1 MAPPT
6 TSPRKKGNK
15 LRKRCADGNE
25 GHAASQKHTK
35 GALPAGNETVVSQS
49 DVTRCCSNRLGV
61 GSGGKIT
68 QLEKIGQ
75 VLKAL
80 QVRKLRGA
88 AVLPEDT
95 LQNPLT
101 PEKQHYSRGQGPLA
115 GKKQVSHIWVFR
127 N

>member
-15 LRKRCADGNE
+15 SRKRRVDGDK

-35 GALPAGNETVVSQS
+35 DALPTGNETVVSQS
-49 DVTRCCSNRLGV
+49 DITHHHSNRSGA

-75 VLKAL
+75 VLKAS
-80 QVRKLRGA
+80 QVRKLQGV

-95 LQNPLT
+95 LQNPLAL
-101 PEKQHYSRGQGPLA
+101 EKQCYSRGRGPLA

>member
-1 MAPPT
+1 M
-6 TSPRKKGNK
+6 SPRKKGNK
-15 LRKRCADGNE
+15 SRKHHADGDE
-25 GHAASQKHTK
+25 GHAASQKRTK
-35 GALPAGNETVVSQS
+35 DALPTGNETVVSQS
-49 DVTRCCSNRLGV
+49 DVTRRRSNRLGA

-80 QVRKLRGA
+80 QVRKLRGV

-95 LQNPLT
+95 LQNPLA
-101 PEKQHYSRGQGPLA
+101 PEKQRYSQGRGPLA

>member
-6 TSPRKKGNK
+6 TFPRKKSNK
-15 LRKRCADGNE
+15 SRKRRADGDE
-25 GHAASQKHTK
+25 GHAASQKRTK
-35 GALPAGNETVVSQS
+35 DALPAGNETVVSQS
-49 DVTRCCSNRLGV
+49 DVTCRCSNRSGA

-75 VLKAL
+75 VLEAS
-80 QVRKLRGA
+80 QVRKLRGV

-95 LQNPLT
+95 LQNTLA

-115 GKKQVSHIWVFR
+115 GKKQVSHIWIFR

>member
-1 MAPPT
+1 MDGD
-6 TSPRKKGNK
+6 KG
-15 LRKRCADGNE
+15 
-25 GHAASQKHTK
+25 HTASQKHTK
-35 GALPAGNETVVSQS
+35 DALPAGNKTVVSQS
-49 DVTRCCSNRLGV
+49 NVTHRCSNRSGV

-75 VLKAL
+75 VLEVS
-80 QVRKLRGA
+80 QVRKLQGA

>member
-15 LRKRCADGNE
+15 SRKRRADGDE
-25 GHAASQKHTK
+25 GHTASQKCTK
-35 GALPAGNETVVSQS
+35 DALPAGNETVVSQS
-49 DVTRCCSNRLGV
+49 DVTRHRSNRSGA
-61 GSGGKIT
+61 GFGGKIT

-75 VLKAL
+75 VLEAL

-95 LQNPLT
+95 LQNPLAL
-101 PEKQHYSRGQGPLA
+101 EKQRYSRGQGPLA
-115 GKKQVSHIWVFR
+115 GKKQVGHIWVFR

>member
-1 MAPPT
+1 M
-6 TSPRKKGNK
+6 SPRKKGNK
-15 LRKRCADGNE
+15 LRKRHADGDT
-25 GHAASQKHTK
+25 GHTASQKHIK
-35 GALPAGNETVVSQS
+35 DALPAGNKTVVSQS
-49 DVTRCCSNRLGV
+49 DVTRHHSNRSGA

-75 VLKAL
+75 VLEAL
-80 QVRKLRGA
+80 QVRKLQGA

-95 LQNPLT
+95 LQNPLA
-101 PEKQHYSRGQGPLA
+101 PEKQRYSQGRGPLA